1 MAKCEQVGWP
11 NKVGPQTASQSGA
24 VPQTAKE
31 RVGPG
36 AVASS
41 VCEQRRQ
48 DKLFLHHGHDH
59 QVSNQDYAHVG

>member
-1 MAKCEQVGWP
+1 M
-11 NKVGPQTASQSGA
+11 GPQTASQSGA
-24 VPQTAKE
+24 IPQTATG

-59 QVSNQDYAHVG
+59 QVSNQDSAQVG